1 MTTLQTRKDPQLRGG
16 ATPTPSKIPVLSQ
29 RCPDFSS
36 AKSSSLDQENQDPR
50 KPPLGTQHP
59 LTDTAGFRPK
69 TFHQTEKSQR
79 LGVTQPREPLEE
91 LKPSPGGSNVGLVTH
106 PETEA
111 IGAIEFVADPAALAT
126 ILSGEGVKSCP
137 LGFRSSLAQRVLVRG
152 SKGGTT
158 RRGQSARCSAYLAPR
173 APLHQLDPARASCF
187 SRLEGPGPRDRTVC
201 TQGFESLNPPAGPSF
216 HPSTRPSLQ
225 ELRRETS
232 GGSRTPA
239 SQASRLLPK
248 TPVEP
253 EQTRP
258 GGSPACTCVSFCLLP
273 ATSCKTEFPL
283 CSPPPPMSHGHL
295 QPTQGIWIDKCLPRH
310 YWARGVC
317 AQWVDSGVLDNATMS
332 CLLPASVPL
341 EGEHE
346 AVSHSDDKGR
356 GLRGLAQR
364 VPLRQSLT
372 QARNSYSSLKRFAL
386 RSKTQTQLT
395 PLRSVPRVQQAQRL
409 SGLSPQPSPEE
420 PALPWEQI
428 AVRLFDQES
437 CIALQKGSGK
447 PPVTS
452 TSGPHPN
459 RIPNQQELKMQ
470 RIGILQQLL
479 RQEVEG
485 LAVDTCAPPNGGS
498 ALDMT
503 ELQPLMAEVART
515 LSAPGHNS
523 GTSLLGLSKP
533 SCVTEPLLAEEHGE
547 PKACPGEEAQVA
559 QDRSSTESKPPGPV
573 GRAGPQPPEPC
584 LPALPGPLL
593 PSCQGQ
599 SGPPEACPRV
609 ELGASAGC
617 AVEARNPES
626 SPQPCCSQGPP
637 AATSLTFSSQ
647 SPLCASPPIR
657 SLQALRSPTGHS
669 GPSRLL
675 PRSLALRQHL
685 RACLTAIHCFRES
698 RLDDE
703 CAFYTS
709 RTPPPGPARVCSNPV
724 ATTLEWQDALCFIPV
739 GSVLPQD
746 SPS

>member
-232 GGSRTPA
+232 GGSSRTPA

-248 TPVEP
+248 TPVE
-253 EQTRP
+253 
-258 GGSPACTCVSFCLLP
+258 
-273 ATSCKTEFPL
+273 
-283 CSPPPPMSHGHL
+283 
-295 QPTQGIWIDKCLPRH
+295 
-310 YWARGVC
+310 
-317 AQWVDSGVLDNATMS
+317 
-332 CLLPASVPL
+332 PASVPL